1 MSDIENMPVP
11 LTPAPMNGS
20 AALAIQA
27 TLIPQINFACQQNAV
42 AVIKHLTLQ
51 NHSARNYTQLQLEMN
66 ANPGF
71 IAPKRWLIERLEPGQ
86 QLQLS
91 ERDTRLNGEFL
102 MNLEERLLGGL
113 SFRLSTAEGEC
124 LAEWHKDLEVLARNE
139 WSGYGDNPELLAAF
153 ATPNSR
159 ALQNLLR
166 QVAELL
172 RKHDGDG
179 RLHTYAS
186 GDPKRL
192 WLQAAAIWNILAALK
207 LEYAYPPASF
217 ERSGQKIRSVDAI
230 LEHRLATCLD
240 STMLAASLLEQMG
253 LHPLVVLESG
263 HAYVGVWLKDDAFAQ
278 AFTRDG
284 EALRKRVALK
294 EVLVWETTLL
304 CQRDEQGKPIS
315 FKQAVKVAQD
325 KLLAGAA
332 AVVGIVDIARARA
345 ERVRPLAFMQ
355 KAQFE
360 SSSSEEQQLTPL
372 DTPQSDDLESA
383 INPALLAASAQT
395 PGGRLAQWQRKL
407 LDLSLRNPL
416 LNMRASKT
424 NIPLLAPNPGLI
436 EDLLAQGKALS
447 LESQPGWGARDA
459 ELHLE
464 RTGEQLDQELALAA
478 LARHRLYA
486 PLEPAKLESAL
497 VDLYRKARNDL
508 EEGGANTLFLAIGM
522 LYWRKAE
529 DDERAYRAPLVLIPV
544 SISRQSVRSGIK
556 ISLNDDEPRFNTT
569 LLEMLRQDFQLD
581 IPGLSGPLPT
591 DEAGTDIPGILAH
604 VRQQLRDVPGFEVQD
619 QVFLGTFS
627 FAKYLMWKDLV
638 DRTEQLKDNPVV
650 RHLID
655 TPRDLF
661 AAQQEFIAPTQLDS
675 ELNPAEV
682 FTPLSADSSQ
692 LAAVIAAAKGK
703 NFVMIGPPGTGKSQT
718 IANMIAHNLGLGRRV
733 LFVAEKAAALDV
745 VYRRLREQGLGDFC
759 LELHSNKAR
768 KLDVL
773 RQLGQA
779 WDSRGELAAGRWEAD
794 TDQLRKLRDQ
804 LNAQVRA
811 LHQRHS
817 NGLSVRQAL
826 ATAAGF
832 PDTHKL
838 PLSWGDTEHSASE
851 YQALLDTAA
860 RLDINLEALGDLSI
874 NQGMFNQ
881 GSSNQGLSNQRPL
894 NDLPL
899 ALIHQG
905 DWSLAWQQQL
915 LTQAR
920 ALSQAAVQLQPQ
932 LAPLAS
938 QLSLVQTAQTPAF
951 LSALAQLCHSLVAMV
966 GRDMSFAFAPNV
978 AELLAQL
985 EAALGELE
993 QFNAGLGQLSCSY
1006 QREQLLAGDW
1016 SAAQQQWQLAQTRHP
1031 LLAWFNAW
1039 RCKRLLR
1046 LSLGAQ
1052 GAPAPEQDLPLLA
1065 GLRELAASLNQRQPL
1080 LGAVSG
1086 WRGLDSPLDAARQSY
1101 QLARDMRACL
1111 APLADGPE
1119 ALLQL
1124 RSRLRNL
1131 VLDAN
1136 ELLAPDASI
1145 GQQLRLFTQAYQHL
1159 LDQAQSFA
1167 PLAGQ
1172 APAALLDAAGDLPA
1186 LASLADQLEAQ
1197 QARLNSWCAW
1207 RRVRDQACSLGLQPL
1222 VAALESGPPG
1232 GASAHHLLEVNY
1244 ARWWLTRTVDA
1255 SPELRRFVARE
1266 QEQKSRD
1273 FCRLDAQVRALT
1285 ADFVRARVRLGL
1297 VEKEAA
1303 KRSSEFGI
1311 IRRELEKKTRHKPL
1325 RQLISEAPS
1334 AIASLTPCLLMSP
1347 LSIAQY
1353 LPVEQE
1359 PFDLVIF
1366 DEASQITLWDAVGA
1380 LARGKQC
1387 VVAGDPKQL
1396 PPTSFFGA
1404 SQNAE
1409 LEDEEEMDL
1418 ESVLDELLGANL
1430 PSVKLAWHY
1439 RSRHE
1444 SLISFSNHSYYQG
1457 ELVSFPAPVT
1467 RDEAVRLVAV
1477 NGVYERGGNQ
1487 TNRIEAEAIVA
1498 EIQRRLGDPQK
1509 AQQTLGVVT
1518 FNQKQQTLI
1527 LDLLELAR
1535 AANPELDKAFAEDL
1549 IEPVFVKNL
1558 ESVQGDERDVILFST
1573 TFGPDAEGGLTMN
1586 FGPLNKTGGE
1596 RRLNVAITRA
1606 RQELLVFS
1614 SLKAE
1619 QIDLRR
1625 TQALGVRD
1633 LKRFLEFAERGIGV
1647 LGEGLQKNLGDFAS
1661 PLEHCLAQDLAAK
1674 GWQLHPQVGVS
1685 RFRVELAV
1693 VDPRAPDRYLAG
1705 IECDGASYQNSA
1717 TARDRELVREAAL
1730 RGLGWQLLRFWSRDY
1745 WLDRQGVVAC
1755 LDAEL
1760 RQLLE

>member
-1 MSDIENMPVP
+1 MSDIENMPEP

-27 TLIPQINFACQQNAV
+27 ALIPQINFACQQNAV
-42 AVIKHLTLQ
+42 AVIKQLALQ
-51 NHSARNYTQLQLEMN
+51 NNSAQSYTQLQLEMG
-66 ANPGF
+66 ANPAF

-86 QLQLS
+86 VLQLG

-113 SFRLSTAEGEC
+113 SFRLSNTEGEC
-124 LAEWHKDLEVLARNE
+124 LAEWQQDLEVLARNE

-172 RKHDGDG
+172 RKHDGNG
-179 RLHTYAS
+179 RFHTYAD
-186 GDPKRL
+186 GEPKRL
-192 WLQAAAIWNILAALK
+192 WLQAAALWNILAALK

-240 STMLAASLLEQMG
+240 STMLVASLLEQMG

-278 AFTRDG
+278 AFSRDG

-294 EVLVWETTLL
+294 EILVWETTLL

-325 KLLAGAA
+325 KLLAGAS
-332 AVVGIVDIARARA
+332 AVVGIVDITRARA
-345 ERVRPLAFMQ
+345 DRIRPLAFMQ

-360 SSSSEEQQLTPL
+360 SPSGEEQQLAPL
-372 DTPQSDDLESA
+372 DTPNGEDLESA
-383 INPALLAASAQT
+383 INPALLTAKAQT
-395 PGGRLAQWQRKL
+395 SSGRLAQWQRKL

-497 VDLYRKARNDL
+497 VELYRKARNDL

-522 LYWRKAE
+522 LYWRKAAA
-529 DDERAYRAPLVLIPV
+529 DERAYRAPLVLIPV

-556 ISLNDDEPRFNTT
+556 ISLSDDEPRFNTT

-581 IPGLSGPLPT
+581 IPGLDGPLPT

-604 VRQQLRDVPGFEVQD
+604 LRHQLRDVPGFEVQD

-638 DRTEQLKDNPVV
+638 DRTAQLKDNPVV

-655 TPRDLF
+655 TPRELF
-661 AAQQEFIAPTQLDS
+661 AAQQDFIAPVQLDS

-692 LAAVIAAAKGK
+692 LAAVIAAARGK

-745 VYRRLREQGLGDFC
+745 VYRRLRAQGLGDFC

-779 WDSRGELAAGRWEAD
+779 WDSRGELAAGTWEAD
-794 TDQLRKLRDQ
+794 TGQLRKLRDQ
-804 LNAQVRA
+804 LNAQVRV

-826 ATAAGF
+826 AVAAGY
-832 PDTHKL
+832 PDTLKL

-851 YQALLDTAA
+851 YQALLETAE
-860 RLDINLEALGDLSI
+860 RLDINLAALTNL
-874 NQGMFNQ
+874 
-881 GSSNQGLSNQRPL
+881 PL
-894 NDLPL
+894 NQLPL

-920 ALSQAAVQLQPQ
+920 ALSLASADLQAR
-932 LAPLAS
+932 LAPLAA

-951 LSALAQLCHSLVAMV
+951 LAALAQLCQSLVAMA

-985 EAALGELE
+985 EAALGERE
-993 QFNAGLGQLSCSY
+993 QFDAGLGQLSCSY
-1006 QREQLLAGDW
+1006 KREQLLAGDW

-1046 LSLGAQ
+1046 LSLGAL
-1052 GAPAPEQDLPLLA
+1052 GAPDPERDLPLLA
-1065 GLRELAASLNQRQPL
+1065 RLRELAASLHQRQPL
-1080 LGAVSG
+1080 LEKVSG
-1086 WRGLDSPLDAARQSY
+1086 WRGLDSPLEVTRQLY
-1101 QLARDMRACL
+1101 QLARDMRASL
-1111 APLADGPE
+1111 APLADNPE

-1124 RSRLRNL
+1124 RSWLRNL

-1136 ELLAPDASI
+1136 ELLAPEASV
-1145 GQQLRLFTQAYQHL
+1145 GRQLGLFTQAYQQL
-1159 LDQAQSFA
+1159 LDQAQGFA

-1172 APAALLDAAGDLPA
+1172 APPALLDAAGDLPA
-1186 LASLADQLEAQ
+1186 LVSLADQLEAQ

-1222 VAALESGPPG
+1222 VAALESGPQG
-1232 GASAHHLLEVNY
+1232 GASARHLLEVNY

-1396 PPTSFFGA
+1396 PPTSFFGTG
-1404 SQNAE
+1404 QNAE

-1498 EIQRRLGDPQK
+1498 EIQGRLGDPEK
-1509 AQQTLGVVT
+1509 AKQTLGVVT

-1647 LGEGLQKNLGDFAS
+1647 LGEGLQKTSGDFAS
-1661 PLEHCLAQDLAAK
+1661 PLERCLAQDLAAK
-1674 GWQLHPQVGVS
+1674 GWQVHPQVGVS

-1745 WLDRQGVVAC
+1745 WLDRQGVVDK